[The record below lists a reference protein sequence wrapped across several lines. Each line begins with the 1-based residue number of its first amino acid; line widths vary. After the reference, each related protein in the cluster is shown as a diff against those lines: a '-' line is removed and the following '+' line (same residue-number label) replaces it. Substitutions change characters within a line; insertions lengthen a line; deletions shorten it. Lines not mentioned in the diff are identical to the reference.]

1 MWKKRERR
9 HVYAITEIF
18 HQLLYIGRVWF
29 KQLNNNQI
37 STKKKS
43 LKLAQLTSLKFFN
56 FKGNKI
62 YQKSGYEDI
71 NGKKKLDL
79 IQTSKVES
87 DKSVY
92 NYVI

>member
-1 MWKKRERR
+1 
-9 HVYAITEIF
+9 
-18 HQLLYIGRVWF
+18 
-29 KQLNNNQI
+29 
-37 STKKKS
+37 